1 VIGVFPLQLLSEGDK
16 GSLGFFLNGGVF
28 VMAGTN
34 ILPLEFGG
42 AAALKTHVAF
52 ALAHKGHTFILSLLF

>member
-1 VIGVFPLQLLSEGDK
+1 
-16 GSLGFFLNGGVF
+16 
-28 VMAGTN
+28 MAGTN

-52 ALAHKGHTFILSLLF
+52 ALAHKGHNFYFYFIFTILMK